1 MIDEKVLDI
10 IRAIIKRGNDAEVR
24 RKKDG
29 VIVVEVKRHICYNS
43 SEKDS
48 G

>member
-1 MIDEKVLDI
+1 MDEKVLDI
-10 IRAIIKRGNDAEVR
+10 ISDIIKRGNDVEVR

-29 VIVVEVKRHICYNS
+29 VIIVEVKRHICYNS
-43 SEKDS
+43 SEKSS